1 MDCVQALAHA
11 PFRALGAVIASAALT
26 AGAQAATYDFSY
38 TFAAGGF
45 VHQASGQVEGTYRDA
60 GTPGDTSDDYVETPS
75 VLSATFDGSAFVSP
89 TLGVYYYDH
98 AMPAGFT
105 PSPTNMYFAAA
116 PNNFILSHCGGYD
129 CFMGAYGDPG
139 LTIDYF
145 MMRTISQGGTGAQYY
160 TEVAN
165 FAVTDVLSTQGVWS
179 LTATPPVPEPQTWAL
194 LGVGLALVGA
204 AARRRR

>member
-1 MDCVQALAHA
+1 MRRVPELTSV
-11 PFRALGAVIASAALT
+11 PFRGLAAAIACAAFT

-45 VHQASGQVEGTYRDA
+45 VHQASGQVEGVYKDG
-60 GTPGDTSDDYVETPS
+60 GTPGDTSDDYIETPS

-89 TLGVYYYDH
+89 TLGLYYYDH
-98 AMPAGFT
+98 EMPAGYT
-105 PSPTNMYFAAA
+105 ASPTNMYFTAAL
-116 PNNFILSHCGGYD
+116 NNFILSHCGGYD
-129 CFMGAYGDPG
+129 CFVGAYADPG

-179 LTATPPVPEPQTWAL
+179 LTAANPVPEPQTWAM